1 MIGLKSRDSRH
12 HDLRANRS
20 RKVSPLTR
28 RSRWR
33 LSFAL
38 EVAADASRSLPRA
51 ASCVIPGSKR
61 SWHRAKTLD
70 IDMAQEAQQVGPP
83 PSRVMATDL
92 DTEHGGTDAN
102 KRDGARQV
110 GRLNVAGLQL

>member
-1 MIGLKSRDSRH
+1 
-12 HDLRANRS
+12 
-20 RKVSPLTR
+20 
-28 RSRWR
+28 
-33 LSFAL
+33 
-38 EVAADASRSLPRA
+38 
-51 ASCVIPGSKR
+51 
-61 SWHRAKTLD
+61 
-70 IDMAQEAQQVGPP
+70 MAQEAQQVGPP